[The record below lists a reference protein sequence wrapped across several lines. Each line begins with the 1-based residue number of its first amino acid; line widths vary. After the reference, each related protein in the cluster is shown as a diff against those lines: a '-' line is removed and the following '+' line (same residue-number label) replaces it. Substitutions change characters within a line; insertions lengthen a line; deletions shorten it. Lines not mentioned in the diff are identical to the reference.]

1 YRYSVNEF
9 PGDGTTINW
18 NIQFAGR
25 SPGYISIDHVRASV
39 TDEDGVETPITLSQS
54 NFIQPTLLR
63 IEPAVPAGSVLRV
76 WRDTPKDEP
85 LLDYND
91 GALMTERNLDTSFD
105 QAVYAAA
112 EMVDRAADS
121 LADVAE
127 FSEAVLDR
135 LADVEN
141 TANTAQDTAD
151 TALAASNQAVSTAGQ
166 ALTRADEAVDAVE
179 GAEQAAI
186 AATEAAQNANDA
198 AAVATTAANQAN
210 QAAQDATDAAND
222 AEDTA
227 AAALAVAQG
236 IAGTAQEALDTANGI
251 DAKAQEALDDSA
263 IAVQGVQDLTDD
275 TDPAKGVSLLPFL
288 ANVPAAIARSQAD
301 VNMDFLNAR
310 TLGLTGDGTDES
322 AKLVRSEERRGGKG
336 RRCVGAAVP

>member
-1 YRYSVNEF
+1 
-9 PGDGTTINW
+9 
-18 NIQFAGR
+18 
-25 SPGYISIDHVRASV
+25 
-39 TDEDGVETPITLSQS
+39 
-54 NFIQPTLLR
+54 
-63 IEPAVPAGSVLRV
+63 
-76 WRDTPKDEP
+76 
-85 LLDYND
+85 
-91 GALMTERNLDTSFD
+91 
-105 QAVYAAA
+105 
-112 EMVDRAADS
+112 
-121 LADVAE
+121 
-127 FSEAVLDR
+127 
-135 LADVEN
+135 DVEN

-322 AKLVRSEERRGGKG
+322 AKLVAAISYAVSVGRGLDLAGMSIRLNTQAKVQISERGKRVFIRNGTIL
-336 RRCVGAAVP
+336 VGVLANAIQIEGTVVASGTMSKADAIPFGATTVTASAPVPASG